1 MFDGFAPL
9 VAAVSLIWSLVR
21 FGKQLLARQMR
32 EAVTQLITWGAGI
45 GVVALLAWSD
55 FAAGIEVAGQS
66 LAGLNAAS
74 LVLLGV
80 TAAST
85 ASTAYEFKKSF
96 DNGDSAQ
103 EPKPTFATTTTPAP

>member
-1 MFDGFAPL
+1 MFDNFAPL
-9 VAAVSLIWSLVR
+9 VAAVSLIWALVR
-21 FGKQLLARQMR
+21 FGKQVLARQAR
-32 EAVTQLITWGAGI
+32 EAVTQAITWGAGI

-55 FAAGIEVAGQS
+55 FADGIEVAGKS

-96 DNGDSAQ
+96 DNSESAA
-103 EPKPTFATTTTPAP
+103 EPKATLSSGSAT